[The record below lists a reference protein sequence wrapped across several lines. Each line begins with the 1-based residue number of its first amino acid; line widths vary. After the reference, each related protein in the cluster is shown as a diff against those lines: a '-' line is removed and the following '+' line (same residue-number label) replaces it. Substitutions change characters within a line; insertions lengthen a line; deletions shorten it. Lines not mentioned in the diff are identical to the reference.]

1 MDGVGALIQVL
12 QVKFHF
18 VRRSQYRVT
27 SDIHSSSLTP
37 RLYLIYA
44 RCGKL
49 ECNKVNTLDVIV
61 YYWSPEPDFFVPREK
76 CSGSTYLF
84 YWSTLNIPKAQVMC
98 HWGLCPILWPSK
110 VSSKKLHCYAPR
122 TFWCSWH
129 WHFDSGGASPEPFW
143 GNRVL
148 GKRSNAFVRYL
159 R

>member
-27 SDIHSSSLTP
+27 SDIHLSSLTP

-61 YYWSPEPDFFVPREK
+61 YCWSPEPDFFVPREK
-76 CSGSTYLF
+76 SEGSTHLF
-84 YWSTLNIPKAQVMC
+84 CWSTLDIFKAQVMC
-98 HWGLCPILWPSK
+98 HWGLYPSQFE
-110 VSSKKLHCYAPR
+110 VESDKLVDMREPYCLCYVDR
-122 TFWCSWH
+122 
-129 WHFDSGGASPEPFW
+129 
-143 GNRVL
+143 
-148 GKRSNAFVRYL
+148 KRSLRSFTFEESMLDSYL
-159 R
+159 LEQDYYF